1 MADPSKGAER
11 GGGRETGGAGV
22 LSGDPFAPL
31 LADMYNAALSQ
42 KGELSQDLRR
52 AAAQNQGLPPALAP
66 VVDKI
71 ARHAY
76 RVTDEDIAS
85 LKAAGYSED
94 QIYEMV
100 VSAAVGRAYSMAE
113 KALAVL
119 AESVARK
126 TP

>member
-1 MADPSKGAER
+1 MPDPSKSAGR
-11 GGGRETGGAGV
+11 GRETGGAGV
-22 LSGDPFAPL
+22 LRGDPFAPL
-31 LADMYNAALSQ
+31 LATMYDAALSP
-42 KGELSQDLRR
+42 KGELSQELRR
-52 AAAQNQGLPPALAP
+52 AAAQNQGLPPAMAP

-119 AESVARK
+119 HESVARTK
-126 TP
+126 P